1 VFEFVTGIAVESF
14 LLLSRMAPY
23 LILGLAAAGL
33 LHVLLPL
40 GAVSRYLGKRG
51 TASAFRAAAVG
62 VPLPLCSCGVVPVAA
77 SLKKSG
83 ASNGSVVSFLVTTPT
98 SGIDSI
104 LATYSLLGFVFAAAR
119 VAVSFVI
126 GLLAGVFTSLVE
138 RESSDEPVGADSA
151 TAEPIGQSPEGKRLQ
166 RATSYAF
173 GELLAGIARPL
184 LWGTLLG
191 GAIAYLLPPG
201 ALGQYVGEG
210 LPGYLAMLA
219 VGVPLYV
226 CASGSIPLAA
236 ALIAKGISPGAAL
249 IFLIVGP
256 ATNAASVTV
265 ILKMLG
271 KRALAVYLALIVL
284 GSLVAGWGAD
294 ALFAAFPAWVPPP
307 VEAAAHHH
315 AAGLSLL
322 EKASGVLLALLVL
335 FHLVKPLLARLGRK
349 GETDMASKL
358 QLKVSDMTC
367 QHCVR
372 TITGAV
378 CKLPGVKDVSA
389 DPATKLV
396 SVELEE
402 GTDEK
407 AVQKAILEAGYHPE
421 TR

>member
-1 VFEFVTGIAVESF
+1 MFDLVTGIAVESF
-14 LLLSRMAPY
+14 LLLGRMAPY

-40 GAVSRYLGKRG
+40 GAVSRLLGGRG
-51 TASAFRAAAVG
+51 PAPALRAAAVG

-83 ASNGSVVSFLVTTPT
+83 ASNGAVVSFLVTTPT
-98 SGIDSI
+98 SGVDSI
-104 LATYSLLGFVFAAAR
+104 LATYSLLGFAFAVAR

-126 GLLAGVFTSLVE
+126 GVLSGIVTSLVE
-138 RESSDEPVGADSA
+138 RPGSDDPTDGVGEPAPVLEQGPD
-151 TAEPIGQSPEGKRLQ
+151 GNRLR

-173 GELLAGIARPL
+173 DELMGGIARPL

-191 GAIAYLLPPG
+191 GAIGYLLPAG
-201 ALGQYVGEG
+201 VLGQYVGEG
-210 LPGYLAMLA
+210 LTAYLAMLA

-236 ALIAKGISPGAAL
+236 ALMAKGISPGAAL

-271 KRALAVYLALIVL
+271 KRALAVYLVLIVL
-284 GSLVAGWGAD
+284 GSLAAGWGAD
-294 ALFAAFPAWVPPP
+294 ALFAAYPAWVPPP
-307 VEAAAHHH
+307 VEAAAQHH
-315 AAGLSLL
+315 AAGLSWL
-322 EKASGVLLALLVL
+322 ETTSGVLLGLLVL
-335 FHLVKPLLARLGRK
+335 FHVFKPVVARLGRK
-349 GETDMASKL
+349 GETDVASKL

-378 CKLPGVKDVSA
+378 CELPGVKSVSA

-396 SVELEE
+396 SVDLEE
-402 GTDEK
+402 GADLKAVEK
-407 AVQKAILEAGYHPE
+407 AIADAGYHPE
-421 TR
+421 AP